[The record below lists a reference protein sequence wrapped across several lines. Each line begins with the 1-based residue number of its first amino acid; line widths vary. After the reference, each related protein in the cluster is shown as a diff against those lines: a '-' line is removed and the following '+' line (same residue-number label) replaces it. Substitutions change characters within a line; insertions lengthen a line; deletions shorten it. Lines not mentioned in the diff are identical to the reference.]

1 MPRPKTQDILAAI
14 ADLKASI
21 DVRLGGIDGRLG
33 GIDVRLDGIDGR
45 LDKHDDHFTRL
56 DLAIL
61 RLDGKVDRFDERLT
75 TRIDS
80 FQEDMRGGFD
90 ALGGRMLNLEQDFTA
105 MKEGLRRL
113 ERERQG

>member
-21 DVRLGGIDGRLG
+21 DVRFGGVDG
-33 GIDVRLDGIDGR
+33 RLDGIDGR
-45 LDKHDDHFTRL
+45 LDKHHDHFTRL